1 MSPISLFL
9 LGMGTG
15 TYGVIVGAGGGIV
28 IVPLLLVFS
37 DMQPQIVAGT
47 SLALVSVNSISG
59 TLVYRRLGLID
70 YRSGFSFAVAAIP
83 GSVIAPL
90 VLKSVSADLFQIIF
104 GFLLIITAIHIL
116 VYRREQP
123 GPSSDFDMPSPRN
136 NAKRSIATSSGETF
150 QYGFNGPLAIIFNV
164 VLGFIS
170 AFFGTGGGFLRMP
183 VLVAAFSFPVR
194 VAAATSIF
202 ALSISASVGTLIH
215 SFVGQVDWY
224 PVFVW
229 TGLGLLLGGQIGA
242 RLAPIIKVAWIVRM
256 LVLLLLA
263 MGMRVIFQGFWG

>member
-1 MSPISLFL
+1 
-9 LGMGTG
+9 MGIATG

-70 YRSGFSFAVAAIP
+70 YRSGVSFAVAAIP
-83 GSVIAPL
+83 GSVIAPI
-90 VLKSVSADLFQIIF
+90 VLKSVGADFFQIIF

-116 VYRREQP
+116 VYRGEP
-123 GPSSDFDMPSPRN
+123 SDPSSEISTPTPKHN
-136 NAKRSIATSSGETF
+136 VTRSISTSKGETF
-150 QYGFNGPLAIIFNV
+150 QYGFNEVLAISFNV
-164 VLGFIS
+164 ILGFIS
-170 AFFGTGGGFLRMP
+170 SFFGTGGGFLRMP
-183 VLVAAFSFPVR
+183 VLVTAFSFPVR

-202 ALSISASVGTLIH
+202 ALSISASVGTFIH
-215 SFVGQVDWY
+215 SFVGHVDWY

-229 TGLGLLLGGQIGA
+229 TGFGLLLGGQVGA
-242 RLAPIIKVAWIVRM
+242 RLAPVIKVAWIVRM
-256 LVLLLLA
+256 LVLLLMA
-263 MGMRVIFQGFWG
+263 MGIRVIAQGFWG